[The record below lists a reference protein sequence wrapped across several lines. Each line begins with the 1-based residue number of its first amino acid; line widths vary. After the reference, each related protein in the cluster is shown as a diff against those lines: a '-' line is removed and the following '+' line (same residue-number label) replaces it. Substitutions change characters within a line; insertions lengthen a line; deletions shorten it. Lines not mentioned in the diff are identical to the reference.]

1 MPRRLDEFEII
12 ARHFKPLAAK
22 CEGALGLSDDA
33 AALRVGA
40 GRELIVTADALVEGV
55 HFLPNDPPDLIARKM
70 LRVNLSDLA
79 AKGATPTVYLMM
91 LALGPA
97 VDESWI
103 ASFASGLAQDQ
114 EEFGVALAGGDT
126 TATPGPTTLSV
137 TAMGEVVQGQALR
150 RNGARAGDGVWVSG
164 TIGDGALGLAAA
176 RGESLGVDT
185 DAAASLADRYRLPR
199 PRVTLG
205 PRLVGVAHAAMD
217 VSDGLV
223 GDLRHICDA
232 SGLGAEIETARVPLS
247 AAARTVLARA
257 PERLREIL
265 TGGDDYEIL
274 FTAPASRD
282 GALAALSTETG
293 IALTRIGTMAAGSGV
308 TVRDAAGGLMD
319 MGQGGYRHFGAPT
332 AR

>member
-33 AALRVGA
+33 AALRVGP

-55 HFLPNDPPDLIARKM
+55 HFLSDDPPDLIARKM

-79 AKGATPTVYLMM
+79 AKGAVPTVYLMT

-97 VDESWI
+97 VDEAWI
-103 ASFASGLAQDQ
+103 ASFARGLAQDQ
-114 EEFGVALAGGDT
+114 DEFGIVLAGGDT

-137 TAMGEVVQGQALR
+137 TAMGEVAQGQALR

-164 TIGDGALGLAAA
+164 TIGDGVLGLAAA
-176 RGESLGVDT
+176 RGELVGFSA
-185 DAAASLADRYRLPR
+185 DAAAALVDRYHLPR

-205 PRLVGVAHAAMD
+205 PRLVGMAHAAMD

-223 GDLRHICDA
+223 GDLRHICEA
-232 SGLGAEIETARVPLS
+232 SGLGAEIEAARVPLS
-247 AAARTVLARA
+247 AAAQAVLARI
-257 PERLREIL
+257 PGRLREIL

-274 FTAPASRD
+274 FTAPVSRD
-282 GALAALSTETG
+282 DALAALSKEAG
-293 IALTRIGTMAAGSGV
+293 VALTRIGTMSAGSDV
-308 TVRDAAGGLMD
+308 TVRDAAGAPMEA
-319 MGQGGYRHFGAPT
+319 GQGGYRHFGAST
-332 AR
+332 TQ

>member
-1 MPRRLDEFEII
+1 MPRRLDEFELI

-33 AALRVGA
+33 AALRVAA
-40 GRELIVTADALVEGV
+40 GSELIVTADALVEGV

-79 AKGATPTVYLMM
+79 AKGAKPTVYLMT

-97 VDESWI
+97 VDEGWI
-103 ASFASGLAQDQ
+103 ESFVRGLGEDQ
-114 EEFGVALAGGDT
+114 KEFDISLAGGDT

-137 TAMGEVVQGQALR
+137 TAMGEAPAGAALR
-150 RNGARAGDGVWVSG
+150 RNGARAGDGIWVSG

-176 RGESLGVDT
+176 RGESLGLAP
-185 DAAASLADRYRLPR
+185 DAVAALADRYRVPR

-205 PRLVGVAHAAMD
+205 PRLIGVAHAAMD

-223 GDLRHICDA
+223 GDLRHICRA
-232 SGLGAEIETARVPLS
+232 SGLGAEIEAVRVPLS
-247 AAARTVLARA
+247 DHAKAVLARE
-257 PERLREIL
+257 PGRLHALL

-274 FTAPASRD
+274 FAAPELREGVLAS
-282 GALAALSTETG
+282 LSREAGVPVTC
-293 IALTRIGTMAAGSGV
+293 IGRMVAGNDV
-308 TVRDAAGGLMD
+308 VVRDAAGRAME
-319 MGQGGYRHFGAPT
+319 MGQGGYQHFGAPG
-332 AR
+332 RP

>member
-33 AALRVGA
+33 AVLRVA
-40 GRELIVTADALVEGV
+40 TGRELIVTADALVEGV
-55 HFLPNDPPDLIARKM
+55 HFLSNDPPDLIARKM

-79 AKGATPTVYLMM
+79 AKGATPTVYLMT

-103 ASFASGLAQDQ
+103 ASFAHGLAQDQ
-114 EEFGVALAGGDT
+114 DEFGISLAGGDT

-137 TAMGEVVQGQALR
+137 TAMGEVAQGQALR
-150 RNGARAGDGVWVSG
+150 RNGARAGDGIWVSG

-176 RGESLGVDT
+176 RGESLGVDA
-185 DAAASLADRYRLPR
+185 DAVAMLADRYRLPR
-199 PRVTLG
+199 PRVALG
-205 PRLVGVAHAAMD
+205 PRLVGMAHAAMD

-232 SGLGAEIETARVPLS
+232 SGLGAEIEAVRVPLS
-247 AAARTVLARA
+247 VVARAVVARA
-257 PERLREIL
+257 PTRLREIL

-274 FTAPASRD
+274 FAAPVSRD
-282 GALAALSTETG
+282 RALMALSEEMG
-293 IALTRIGTMAAGSGV
+293 LALTRIGTMMAGGGV
-308 TVRDAAGGLMD
+308 TVRDATGGPMET
-319 MGQGGYRHFGAPT
+319 GQGGYRHFGAPT

>member
-1 MPRRLDEFEII
+1 MPRRLDEFELI

-33 AALRVGA
+33 AALRVAA
-40 GRELIVTADALVEGV
+40 GSELIVTADALVEGV

-79 AKGATPTVYLMM
+79 AKGAKPTVYLMT

-97 VDESWI
+97 VDEGWI
-103 ASFASGLAQDQ
+103 ESFVRGLGEDQ
-114 EEFGVALAGGDT
+114 KEFDISLAGGDT

-137 TAMGEVVQGQALR
+137 TAMGEAPAGAALR
-150 RNGARAGDGVWVSG
+150 RNGARAGDGIWVSG

-176 RGESLGVDT
+176 RGESLGLAP
-185 DAAASLADRYRLPR
+185 DAVAALADRYRVPR

-205 PRLVGVAHAAMD
+205 PRLIGVAHAAMD

-223 GDLRHICDA
+223 GDLRHICRA
-232 SGLGAEIETARVPLS
+232 SGLGAEIEAVRVPLS
-247 AAARTVLARA
+247 RTARKIVDTDATQWKR
-257 PERLREIL
+257 IL

-274 FTAPASRD
+274 FTAPESREGVLAS
-282 GALAALSTETG
+282 LSREAG
-293 IALTRIGTMAAGSGV
+293 VPVTRIGQMVAGNDV
-308 TVRDAAGGLMD
+308 VVRDAAGRAME
-319 MGQGGYRHFGAPT
+319 MGQGGYRHFGAPG
-332 AR
+332 RP

>member
-1 MPRRLDEFEII
+1 MPSLDEFEII
-12 ARHFKPLAAK
+12 ARYFKPLAAK

-40 GRELIVTADALVEGV
+40 GRDLIVTADALVEGV
-55 HFLPNDPPDLIARKM
+55 HFLPSDPPGLIARKM

-79 AKGATPTVYLMM
+79 AKGATPTVYLMT

-114 EEFGVALAGGDT
+114 DEFGVALAGGDT

-137 TAMGEVVQGQALR
+137 TAMGEVAQGQALR

-164 TIGDGALGLAAA
+164 NIGDGALGLAAA
-176 RGESLGVDT
+176 RGESLGVDA

-232 SGLGAEIETARVPLS
+232 SGLGAEIEAARVPLS

-282 GALAALSTETG
+282 GALAVLSTETG
-293 IALTRIGTMAAGSGV
+293 IALTRIGTIAAGSGV
-308 TVRDAAGGLMD
+308 TVCDAAGGSMD

>member
-22 CEGALGLSDDA
+22 CEGALGLADDA

-55 HFLPNDPPDLIARKM
+55 HFLPDDPPDLIARKM

-79 AKGATPTVYLMM
+79 AKGAVPTVYLMT

-97 VDESWI
+97 VDDAWI
-103 ASFASGLAQDQ
+103 EAFARGLAKDQD
-114 EEFGVALAGGDT
+114 EYGIVLAGGDT
-126 TATPGPTTLSV
+126 TATPGLTTLSV
-137 TAMGEVVQGQALR
+137 TAMGEVTEGRALR

-164 TIGDGALGLAAA
+164 TIGDGVLGLAAA
-176 RGESLGVDT
+176 RGELPDLAA
-185 DAAASLADRYRLPR
+185 DAVAELADRYRLPR

-205 PRLVGVAHAAMD
+205 PRLISLAHAAMD

-223 GDLRHICDA
+223 GDLRHICEA
-232 SGLGAEIETARVPLS
+232 SGLGAEIEAARVPLS
-247 AAARTVLARA
+247 QAAKAVLAREPA
-257 PERLREIL
+257 RLRAML

-274 FTAPASRD
+274 FTAPPARE
-282 GALAALSTETG
+282 GALAALGREMGLS
-293 IALTRIGTMAAGSGV
+293 LTRIGTMREGGDV
-308 TVRDAAGGLMD
+308 VVRDAAGGAIE
-319 MGQGGYRHFGAPT
+319 MGQGGYRHFGAPLP
-332 AR
+332 R

>member
-22 CEGALGLSDDA
+22 CEGAMGLSDDA

-40 GRELIVTADALVEGV
+40 GRELVVTADALVEGV
-55 HFLPNDPPDLIARKM
+55 HFLSNDPPDLIARKM

-79 AKGATPTVYLMM
+79 AKGATPTVYLMT

-103 ASFASGLAQDQ
+103 ASFANGLAKDQD
-114 EEFGVALAGGDT
+114 EFGVSLAGGDT

-137 TAMGEVVQGQALR
+137 TAMGEVAQGRTLR
-150 RNGARAGDGVWVSG
+150 RGGARDGDGIWVSG

-176 RGESLGVDT
+176 RGESLGLDVD
-185 DAAASLADRYRLPR
+185 AERLLADRYRLPR

-232 SGLGAEIETARVPLS
+232 SGLGAEIEAARVPLS
-247 AAARTVLARA
+247 AAARVVLMHA
-257 PERLREIL
+257 PERLRDIL

-274 FTAPASRD
+274 FTAPVSQD
-282 GALAALSTETG
+282 GALTALAKETG
-293 IALTRIGTMAAGSGV
+293 TALTHIGTMVAGGGV
-308 TVRDAAGGLMD
+308 TVRDAAGRALETGH
-319 MGQGGYRHFGAPT
+319 GGYRHFGAPT
-332 AR
+332 IR

>member
-12 ARHFKPLAAK
+12 ARYFKPLAAK

-33 AALRVGA
+33 AALRVDR

-55 HFLPNDPPDLIARKM
+55 HFLSDDPPDLIARKM

-79 AKGATPTVYLMM
+79 AKGATPTVYLMT

-97 VDESWI
+97 VDEAWI
-103 ASFASGLAQDQ
+103 ASFACGLAQDQ
-114 EEFGVALAGGDT
+114 DEFGISLAGGDT

-137 TAMGEVVQGQALR
+137 TAMGEVAEGQALR
-150 RNGARAGDGVWVSG
+150 RNGARAKDGVWVSG

-176 RGESLGVDT
+176 RGETLSVDAG
-185 DAAASLADRYRLPR
+185 AAAALADRYRLPR
-199 PRVTLG
+199 PRMALG

-223 GDLRHICDA
+223 GDLRHICEA
-232 SGLGAEIETARVPLS
+232 SGLGAEIEAARVPLS

-274 FTAPASRD
+274 FTAPASRE
-282 GALAALSTETG
+282 AALTSLSKETG
-293 IALTRIGTMAAGSGV
+293 TALTRIGIMTAGADV
-308 TVRDAAGGLMD
+308 TVRDAAGAMME
-319 MGQGGYRHFGAPT
+319 MGQGGYRHFGAP
-332 AR
+332 ASR

>member
-33 AALRVGA
+33 AVLRVGP

-79 AKGATPTVYLMM
+79 AKGAVPTVYLMT
-91 LALGPA
+91 LALGPT
-97 VDESWI
+97 VDDAWI
-103 ASFASGLAQDQ
+103 AAFARGLAQDQ
-114 EEFGVALAGGDT
+114 DEFGIVLAGGDT

-137 TAMGEVVQGQALR
+137 TAMGEVAQGQALR
-150 RNGARAGDGVWVSG
+150 RNGARTGDGVWVSG
-164 TIGDGALGLAAA
+164 SIGDGALGLAVA
-176 RGESLGVDT
+176 RGESLGVDA

-199 PRVTLG
+199 PRVTFG

-223 GDLRHICDA
+223 GDLRHICEA
-232 SGLGAEIETARVPLS
+232 SGLGAEIEAARVPLS
-247 AAARTVLARA
+247 AAARAVLARA

-282 GALAALSTETG
+282 GALAALSKETG
-293 IALTRIGTMAAGSGV
+293 VALTHIGTMAAGGGV
-308 TVRDAAGGLMD
+308 TVRDAAGGAME

>member
-33 AALRVGA
+33 VALRVGA

-55 HFLPNDPPDLIARKM
+55 HFLPDDPPDLIARKM

-79 AKGATPTVYLMM
+79 AKGATPTVYLMT

-97 VDESWI
+97 VDEPWV

-114 EEFGVALAGGDT
+114 DAFGISLAGGDT

-137 TAMGEVVQGQALR
+137 TAMGEVAQGQALR
-150 RNGARAGDGVWVSG
+150 RSGAQAGDGVWVSG

-176 RGESLGVDT
+176 RGEALGVDA
-185 DAAASLADRYRLPR
+185 DVAALLADRYRLPR

-205 PRLVGVAHAAMD
+205 PRLVGLAHAAMD

-232 SGLGAEIETARVPLS
+232 SGLGAEIEAARVPLS
-247 AAARTVLARA
+247 AAACAVLARA
-257 PERLREIL
+257 PERLREVL

-282 GALAALSTETG
+282 RALAALSEEMGVT
-293 IALTRIGTMAAGSGV
+293 LTRIGTMAVGGGV
-308 TVRDAAGGLMD
+308 TVRDAAGRAMETGH
-319 MGQGGYRHFGAPT
+319 GGYRHFGAPAT
-332 AR
+332 Q

>member
-55 HFLPNDPPDLIARKM
+55 HFLSGDPPDLIARKM

-79 AKGATPTVYLMM
+79 AKGATPTVYLMT
-91 LALGPA
+91 LALAPA
-97 VDESWI
+97 VDEAWI
-103 ASFASGLAQDQ
+103 ASFARGLAQDQ
-114 EEFGVALAGGDT
+114 DEFGISLAGGDT

-137 TAMGEVVQGQALR
+137 TAMGEVAQGQALR
-150 RNGARAGDGVWVSG
+150 RNGAGAGDGVWVSG
-164 TIGDGALGLAAA
+164 TIGDGALGLIAA
-176 RGESLGVDT
+176 RGESLGVDA

-199 PRVTLG
+199 PRTTLG

-223 GDLRHICDA
+223 GDLGHICEA
-232 SGLGAEIETARVPLS
+232 SGLGAEIEAARVPLS
-247 AAARTVLARA
+247 AAAQAVLAHA
-257 PERLREIL
+257 PGRLREIL

-274 FTAPASRD
+274 FAAPASRD
-282 GALAALSTETG
+282 GALAALSKETG
-293 IALTRIGTMAAGSGV
+293 VALTRIGSMIQAGGV
-308 TVRDAAGGLMD
+308 TVRDAAGGAVET
-319 MGQGGYRHFGAPT
+319 GQGGYRHFGPLAP
-332 AR
+332 R